1 MPRKPLAALAASVSA
16 LVVAGIGLAHGGPGS
31 VQAASATFDAAT
43 VTDLHS
49 GTCTGADGTYT
60 RTKATYTGTSTSSD
74 ARLNGTLTVRAKT
87 FYNATTNLGVVQ
99 GHFRVENA
107 DGHADG
113 KFVAVDTNGSLDGFV
128 GGAAKH
134 DMGKLLG
141 GFSSTRPPASAVVSS
156 APAARRTARSSPPAT
171 VAETTTSRARATAR
185 STRNTPNT
193 ASTTGTARGKG
204 SSSCR
209 VARGRPSGCP
219 RSFRPSKAR
228 REDAPARAAGDRP

>member
-16 LVVAGIGLAHGGPGS
+16 LALAGFALAHGGGPGS

-43 VTDLHS
+43 VTDLKS
-49 GTCTGADGTYT
+49 GTCTGADGDYT

-107 DGHADG
+107 DGHSDG
-113 KFVAVDTNGSLDGFV
+113 KFVAVDTNGSLDGFL

-134 DMGKLLG
+134 DLGKLLG
-141 GFSSTRPPASAVVSS
+141 GFSATFD
-156 APAARRTARSSPPAT
+156 PAT
-171 VAETTTSRARATAR
+171 GFSGGQLG
-185 STRNTPNT
+185 
-193 ASTTGTARGKG
+193 TGTSDNAAVFVSGRCGGGDDGSGDGQNSHKHGKH
-204 SSSCR
+204 
-209 VARGRPSGCP
+209 GRNGK
-219 RSFRPSKAR
+219 R
-228 REDAPARAAGDRP
+228 